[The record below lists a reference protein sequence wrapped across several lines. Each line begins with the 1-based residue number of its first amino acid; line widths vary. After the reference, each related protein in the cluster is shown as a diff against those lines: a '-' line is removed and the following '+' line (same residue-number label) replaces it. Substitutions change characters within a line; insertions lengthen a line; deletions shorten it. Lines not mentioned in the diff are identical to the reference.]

1 MSSINAYGAE
11 KALTPMTMDGDWD
24 AYRKHG
30 YGPPPSA
37 LVRFRCLCGM
47 LKSEEDA
54 VLLI

>member
-11 KALTPMTMDGDWD
+11 KALTPMTMDGDWE

-37 LVRFRCLCGM
+37 LVRTDHV
-47 LKSEEDA
+47 E
-54 VLLI
+54 V